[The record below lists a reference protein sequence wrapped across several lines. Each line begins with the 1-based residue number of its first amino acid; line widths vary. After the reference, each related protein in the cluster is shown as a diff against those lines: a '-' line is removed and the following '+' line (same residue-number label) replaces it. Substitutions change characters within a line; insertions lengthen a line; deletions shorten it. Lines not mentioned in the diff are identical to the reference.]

1 MWFDGLTPLR
11 FLLRALCVPVLLLGL
26 APTLLSINR
35 IGRSIRVGGGSLD
48 EFMVERWSYWLC
60 RVFGVRVRVLGDI
73 HPAPTMI
80 VANHLSWLDI
90 QAMHAAAPMGFVGKA
105 EINRWP
111 VLGYLARAG
120 DTIFIERGSH
130 SSSADVSLALV
141 ERLNAGRRVAI
152 FPEGGI
158 RPGGQVGVFHARLFK
173 AAVEADCLIQ
183 PVMMR
188 YVRKGRRD
196 PEMTFLAGE
205 NMVMNMLRMLGRPV
219 SDAEVRFL
227 APFAPAGRPRRD
239 LARQAQA
246 AVAEAFEGP
255 VHA

>member
-1 MWFDGLTPLR
+1 MWFDGFTPLR
-11 FLLRALCVPVLLLGL
+11 LLLRALFVPVLLLGL
-26 APTLLSINR
+26 VPTLLTINR
-35 IGRSIRVGGGSLD
+35 VGRSIHVGGVSLD

-60 RVFGVRVRVLGDI
+60 RVFGVRVHVLGDI

-80 VANHLSWLDI
+80 VANHLSWVDI

-158 RPGGQVGVFHARLFK
+158 RPGDHVGVFHARLFK
-173 AAVEADCLIQ
+173 AAVDADCMIQ
-183 PVMMR
+183 PVMIR
-188 YVRKGRRD
+188 YVRQGRRD
-196 PEMTFLAGE
+196 PQMTFIDGE
-205 NMVMNMLRMLGRPV
+205 NMVRNMLRMLGRPV
-219 SDAEVRFL
+219 SDAEVHFL
-227 APFAPAGRPRRD
+227 EPFAPAGRPRRE

-246 AVAEAFEGP
+246 AVTEAFEGP
-255 VHA
+255 VRG